1 MTLNDPVFGNLH
13 DVYQGL
19 YAPKRLWQS
28 ELRVDIF
35 KEPMR
40 VSFETTDELGVQDFH
55 YKAYQD
61 FAKQQ
66 VHYKKLALD
75 TVMKYYYET
84 ILPLWKA
91 NNYFGVPELV
101 PMIES
106 PEELEN
112 LLTYP
117 SLFLHFPKEGISSLG
132 LSFECSWDVEHG
144 VGVLLRE
151 GKMIQVGL
159 AEVARYESM

>member
-1 MTLNDPVFGNLH
+1 MTDNYFGDLH

-19 YAPKRLWQS
+19 YAPKRLWQG

-35 KEPMR
+35 KELMR
-40 VSFETTDELGVQDFH
+40 VSFESTDELGVQDFH

-61 FAKQQ
+61 FAEQQ

-75 TVMKYYYET
+75 AVMKFYHET

-91 NNYFGVPELV
+91 NDYFGVPELAPTV
-101 PMIES
+101 QNS
-106 PEELEN
+106 DELEK
-112 LLTYP
+112 LLSFP
-117 SLFLHFPKEGISSLG
+117 SLFLHPPRDGLSSLG

-151 GKMIQVGL
+151 GKIIQVGL
-159 AEVARYESM
+159 AEVAMHDPVS

>member
-1 MTLNDPVFGNLH
+1 MKDNVFGELN

-35 KEPMR
+35 KEPIR
-40 VSFETTDELGVQDFH
+40 VSFETTDELGIQDFH

-75 TVMKYYYET
+75 AVMKYYYET

-91 NNYFGVPELV
+91 NDYFGAPDLAPTVQN
-101 PMIES
+101 S
-106 PEELEN
+106 DELEK
-112 LLTYP
+112 LLSFP
-117 SLFLHFPKEGISSLG
+117 SLFLHMPRGDL
-132 LSFECSWDVEHG
+132 
-144 VGVLLRE
+144 
-151 GKMIQVGL
+151 
-159 AEVARYESM
+159 